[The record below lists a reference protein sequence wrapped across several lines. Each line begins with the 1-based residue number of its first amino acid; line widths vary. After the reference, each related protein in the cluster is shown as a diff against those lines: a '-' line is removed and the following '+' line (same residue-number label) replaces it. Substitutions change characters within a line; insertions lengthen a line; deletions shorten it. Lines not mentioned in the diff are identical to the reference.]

1 MMKLENNKVFLWIFI
16 GITIFSLVFMGFV
29 TSFKIVKKNYD
40 LKVREEDHILGDIE
54 KAKVIIYEYSDF
66 ECPACKLF
74 QPIVKNLKEKYKED
88 IAIVYRHFPLIEIHP
103 RAFSASQAAEAA
115 GKQGKFWEMHDLLF
129 LRQEE
134 WKNSKDH
141 KELFLKYAQEINLDL
156 KKFEEDYESQE
167 VKNKILMERNEALS
181 LGLNGTPSFFVNNR
195 LVNLKYFDDLEK
207 EVLKELERL
216 KVEK

>member
-1 MMKLENNKVFLWIFI
+1 MKLENNKVFLWIFI